1 MVSGSNV
8 TEAAH
13 ASGFADA
20 AHLSRTHRNVLGV
33 TPTGLAH
40 FRTCFVTERWSVLD
54 CATLR
59 ASHRTPRLVAAAV
72 LSAYG
77 R

>member
-1 MVSGSNV
+1 VSGSNV
-8 TEAAH
+8 TPAAH

-20 AHLSRTHRNVLGV
+20 AHLARTHRNALGV
-33 TPTGLAH
+33 TPTVSAH
-40 FRTCFVTERWSVLD
+40 YRARFVTERWSVLD

-59 ASHRTPRLVAAAV
+59 ATYQTPRLVAAAV
-72 LSAYG
+72 MSAYG